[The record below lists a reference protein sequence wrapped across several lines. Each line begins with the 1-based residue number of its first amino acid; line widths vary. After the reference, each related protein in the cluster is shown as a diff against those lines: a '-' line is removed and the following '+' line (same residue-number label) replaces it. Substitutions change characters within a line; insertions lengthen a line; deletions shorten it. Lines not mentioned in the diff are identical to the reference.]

1 MSGVGSVTPGGGG
14 GTTVFT
20 GLTDTPANYTGSGLD
35 LVRVNAGETALEFVT
50 VAAGT
55 VDAPSK
61 IIRNYTA
68 GVLLRDVVYQRAD
81 GTVDR
86 ADADAGVASTI
97 PVVGVVSAIDSP
109 GAGQCEIT
117 YAGDVPGFA
126 GLTTGKVY
134 ILSTT
139 PGGIVADDDTG
150 NGSYPDITPGSG
162 DVSQEVGY
170 ASSATSLFVGVLRDY
185 DVF

>member
-1 MSGVGSVTPGGGG
+1 MSGVGSVIPGGGG
-14 GTTVFT
+14 GSTNFT
-20 GLTDTPANYTGSGLD
+20 GLTDTPANYTGNGLD
-35 LVRVNAGETALEFVT
+35 IVRVNAGETGLEFAT
-50 VAAGT
+50 IAAGT
-55 VDAPSK
+55 VDSPSK

-68 GVLLRDVVYQRAD
+68 GVVLRDVVYQKAD

-86 ADADAGVASTI
+86 ADASAGSPGTI

-117 YAGDVPGFA
+117 YAGDVPGFS

-134 ILSTT
+134 ILSTA

-150 NGSYPDITPGSG
+150 DANYPDTTPGSG
-162 DVSQEVGY
+162 DVNQEVGY
-170 ASSATSLFVGVLRDY
+170 ASSATSLFVGVLRDF